1 MASFAVLC
9 TVLFS
14 AQYKVLVGYVQF
26 RIHTAPPVDVQAV
39 EVQEQ
44 GQKLVDVHEFLEQS
58 RVIANQVDEYLE
70 EMSVVHAVASRER
83 GNNKIG
89 LYLTAGKVADDAFYI
104 ETIDRLKIAGGSALI
119 IDVKGS
125 YVYFPTTSSI
135 ATEIGLVRP
144 LYELPEIVSMAKQKG
159 VYVIARLIAAND
171 PVFASRNADVRI
183 RHPQTGAE
191 VGWKW
196 VDLSHPTTLEY
207 NRQVIL
213 DIVTSGVHELN
224 IDYIRYPTE
233 YPQWQIGLTGAQKAD
248 RIEKFLQMARKTIDE
263 YNPSVLLGISTYAI
277 LGWNYPVNLEP
288 LGQDVVRFAPLVD
301 IISPMAYPSTFA
313 AGAYYDPAKHPRSR
327 MYYLVYQTIKGYAD
341 ILGEEHASKLR
352 PWIQGYYINN
362 QDMRDEIDAVY
373 DAGACGF
380 TIWSAGNYYDIFYK
394 VFPEMD
400 IPERCRG

>member
-1 MASFAVLC
+1 MASFAVIC
-9 TVLFS
+9 TVLLS

-26 RIHTAPPVDVQAV
+26 RIHTAPPIDI

-44 GQKLVDVHEFLEQS
+44 KQKLVDVHEFLEQS
-58 RVIANQVDEYLE
+58 RDTANQVDEYLE
-70 EMSVVHAVASRER
+70 EMLVAHAAVPQER
-83 GNNKIG
+83 GDNKIG
-89 LYLTAGKVADDAFYI
+89 LYLTASKAADQAFYV
-104 ETIDRLKIAGGSALI
+104 ETMDRALAAGGNALV

-135 ATEIGLVRP
+135 ATEIGLIRP

-159 VYVIARLIAAND
+159 IYVIARFVAAND
-171 PVFASRNADVRI
+171 PVFASNNADVRI
-183 RHPQTGAE
+183 RHPQTGVAI
-191 VGWKW
+191 GWKW

-207 NRQVIL
+207 NRQVIR
-213 DIVTSGVHELN
+213 DVVASGVHELN

-233 YPQWQIGLTGAQKAD
+233 YPQSQIGLTGDQKAE
-248 RIEKFLQMARKTIDE
+248 RIEKFIKMARNTIDE

-277 LGWNYPVNLEP
+277 LGWNYEINVKP

-313 AGAYYDPAKHPRSR
+313 AGAYYDPSKHPRSR
-327 MYYLVYQTIKGYAD
+327 MYYLVYQTIKGYSEL
-341 ILGEEHASKLR
+341 LGEEHASKLR

-394 VFPEMD
+394 VFPEMV
-400 IPERCRG
+400 IPECCQE